1 MRIKKLIFLLF
12 VLISLNSFYQ
22 PVQINRTGHK
32 NPIVRQINFEE
43 DKLTKQVIDKN
54 RNILFREF
62 IAMKLQVM
70 IINESVLFDNTS

>member
-43 DKLTKQVIDKN
+43 DKLTKQVIDNN

-62 IAMKLQVM
+62 IAIKIQM
-70 IINESVLFDNTS
+70 IITDKYIPIDNTS

>member
-1 MRIKKLIFLLF
+1 MRIKKLILLLF

-22 PVQINRTGHK
+22 PVQLNRTGHK

-43 DKLTKQVIDKN
+43 DKLTKQVIDNN

-62 IAMKLQVM
+62 IAIKIQM
-70 IINESVLFDNTS
+70 IITDKYIPIDNTS